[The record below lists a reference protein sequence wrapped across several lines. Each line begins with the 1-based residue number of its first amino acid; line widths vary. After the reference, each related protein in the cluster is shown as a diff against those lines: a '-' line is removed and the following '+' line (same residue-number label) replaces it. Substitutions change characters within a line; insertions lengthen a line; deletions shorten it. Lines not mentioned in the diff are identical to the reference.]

1 MAVAYLL
8 HTDDTNDDFSAID
21 GLDDDAEVIIAL
33 CQALD
38 RRDLSSPSAST
49 FTDELSDRPRW
60 LQGRD
65 SRRGMA
71 LRRCVAMPSGDF
83 EVHVT
88 GTSEL
93 VRGHQAVF
101 LSALDQ
107 IQELRPESTILTN
120 DTSPGYRKAKLY
132 LDALLKRTPPTDAAL
147 SIAPQAA
154 INPASY
160 QLEPAEMVFGLG
172 RYRARGPQMRPR
184 LLIADAVG
192 LGKTIEVGILVTE
205 LIKRGRGDRILCLAK
220 KSMLAQFQQE
230 LWARFNIPLVRLDSL
245 GIARLRTRIPANRN
259 PFSCYNRIVISIDTL
274 KDTKASTSYRHYL
287 ESFPWDIVIID
298 EAHNCANPGTA
309 NNTLAHRVCANA
321 EAVILATATPHNGKP
336 RSFAEL
342 IRLLDPTAI
351 ADLESYEASD
361 IAPYFI
367 RRFKKDV
374 VEQVGEHFR
383 DREIR
388 AIRSAAL
395 PAEEAIFARLGELRL
410 RSINDQRFGQD
421 HLMRWVLF
429 KAYLSSPVAATET
442 LAHRL
447 TELRRRHASGK
458 HDYLAAHIAELDAL
472 HADLSQQPITA
483 TARYAA
489 MLDLLQELHWSGSA
503 GSPRIIL
510 FTESRRTQDALA
522 AALRARYKADDSV
535 IQTIDGSMS
544 DVDQSRIVD
553 DFGKGDTPVRLLIA
567 TDVAS
572 EGVNLH
578 YHCHVLIH
586 YDLPWSLIRLEQRNG
601 RIDRYGQTQNP
612 RVHYL
617 LTISACPAFTGDQRI
632 LDALIEKEQ
641 WVYRNTG
648 DAAGVMQFHSVEDE
662 ESTIGE
668 GAARGLTP
676 DQILAAPDTPEA
688 QQALLLERLLTA
700 AQRLDAT
707 ATPPSTSG
715 SSTWPSLFPNDLAFL
730 AEAWATVLPEVPL
743 DRHPDRPQVEVKAP
757 DDLWSRVGGS
767 LRGRDTI
774 IPGATAIPDEALPS
788 DRSFVLTT
796 DRAAVMEAI
805 HRARVLAGVVA
816 TGPKKRGRPAKG
828 SPAAA
833 EVAVPIDD
841 IIALAPE
848 LRSSWPRLHL
858 LWEQHP
864 VAQWLLDQVLI
875 HFGRGEAPLLHAP
888 HLPPRT
894 AYTFMRGSIPNGNGR
909 ETVVD
914 WFAIRFQVESI
925 LPPQEFAGLDIVPL
939 SQALADVHLDRIG
952 PTGREADVA
961 KAIGAWLPYC
971 VNTAQQHLSRL
982 RASRGQALSRPLI
995 DRTHRLQAWAAKA
1008 RGLIDHK
1015 QERLEPASPSYKA
1028 HVGRL
1033 NLDRARIDRLLKS
1046 QQEWLKRTM
1055 RTSDT
1060 GVLQVALAVVGP
1072 GVTV

>member
-1 MAVAYLL
+1 MSFQIVPAGTRVE
-8 HTDDTNDDFSAID
+8 I
-21 GLDDDAEVIIAL
+21 
-33 CQALD
+33 
-38 RRDLSSPSAST
+38 RD
-49 FTDELSDRPRW
+49 EEW
-60 LQGRD
+60 LV
-65 SRRGMA
+65 
-71 LRRCVAMPSGDF
+71 RRCVAIPTGGF

-101 LSALDQ
+101 LSTLDQ
-107 IQELRPESTILTN
+107 IQELRPEATVLAN
-120 DTSPGYRKAKLY
+120 DVSPGYRKAKLY
-132 LDALLKRTPPTDAAL
+132 LDALLKRTPPSDVAL
-147 SIAPQAA
+147 SIGPQAA
-154 INPASY
+154 INPAPY

-172 RYRARGPQMRPR
+172 RYRTRGPQMRPR

-351 ADLESYEASD
+351 ADLESYEAAD
-361 IAPYFI
+361 IAPFFI

-374 VEQVGEHFR
+374 AEQVGDHFR
-383 DREIR
+383 DREILP
-388 AIRSAAL
+388 IRRPAL

-410 RSINDQRFGQD
+410 RSVSDQRFGQD

-447 TELRRRHASGK
+447 AELRRRHATGK
-458 HDYLAAHIAELDAL
+458 RDYLAEHIVELEAL
-472 HADLSQQPITA
+472 HADLARQAITD

-489 MLDLLQELHWSGSA
+489 MLDLLKELSWTGSA
-503 GSPRIIL
+503 ASPRIIL

-522 AALRARYKADDSV
+522 EALRIRFKTDETI

-612 RVHYL
+612 RIHYL

-662 ESTIGE
+662 EKTIGE
-668 GAARGLTP
+668 GAARGLAP
-676 DQILAAPDTPEA
+676 DQVLAAPNTADA
-688 QQALLLERLLTA
+688 QQAQLLERLLAA

-707 ATPPSTSG
+707 TPPPSTPA
-715 SSTWPSLFPNDLAFL
+715 SSAWPTLFPNDLAFL
-730 AEAWATVLPEVPL
+730 TEAWATVQPDTPL
-743 DRHPDRPQVEVKAP
+743 DRHPERPQIEIKAP

-767 LRGRDTI
+767 LGSRDAI
-774 IPGATAIPDEALPS
+774 IPGATAIPDEALPA

-816 TGPKKRGRPAKG
+816 TAPKKRGRPAKG

-833 EVAVPIDD
+833 TTTAPIDD
-841 IIALAPE
+841 LIALAPE

-894 AYTFMRGSIPNGNGR
+894 AHAFMRGSIPNGNGR
-909 ETVVD
+909 ETIVD
-914 WFAIRFQVESI
+914 WFAVRFQVERT

-939 SQALADVHLDRIG
+939 SQALTEVRLDRLG

-961 KAIGAWLPYC
+961 KVIGTWLPYC
-971 VNTAQQHLSRL
+971 VNSAQQHLAGL
-982 RASRGQALSRPLI
+982 RKTRGQALSRPLI
-995 DRTHRLQAWAAKA
+995 ERNRRLQAWADKA
-1008 RGLIDHK
+1008 RSLIDRK
-1015 QERLEPASPSYKA
+1015 QERLDPASPAFKA

-1033 NLDRARIDRLLKS
+1033 NQDRAKIDRVLKA
-1046 QQEWLKRTM
+1046 QEEWLNRTM
-1055 RTSDT
+1055 RTSDA
-1060 GVLQVALAVVGP
+1060 GVLQVALVVVGP
-1072 GVTV
+1072 GVSQ